1 MKANKCLERSES
13 QEREREKGREI
24 EREKKNR
31 RIWERAGAEKREGD
45 REIEHK
51 FFRGT
56 SS

>member
-1 MKANKCLERSES
+1 MNRKRERNGERL
-13 QEREREKGREI
+13 RERE
-24 EREKKNR
+24 KNR
-31 RIWERAGAEKREGD
+31 RIWERAVAEKREGD